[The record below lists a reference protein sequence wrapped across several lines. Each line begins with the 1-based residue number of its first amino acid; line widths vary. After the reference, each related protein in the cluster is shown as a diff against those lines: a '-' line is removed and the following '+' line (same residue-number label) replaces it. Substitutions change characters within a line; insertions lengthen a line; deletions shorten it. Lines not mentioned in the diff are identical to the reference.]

1 MNNITR
7 HVAMLAAIAGVI
19 GASGHQMASTKAL
32 VSSGLGVIVRVLV
45 AWYLA
50 RGEIADQ
57 FKAPPTA

>member
-1 MNNITR
+1 
-7 HVAMLAAIAGVI
+7 
-19 GASGHQMASTKAL
+19 MASTKAL